1 MSKQVSDRKR
11 ILGPF
16 SLTKQR
22 SSSPAFKIPSPLQ
35 LRVRIFMVEE
45 ARGGGG
51 CKELPPI
58 AFWETLEPSEQI
70 ACFLRCEG
78 SKEKDKERLPKG

>member
-1 MSKQVSDRKR
+1 
-11 ILGPF
+11 
-16 SLTKQR
+16 
-22 SSSPAFKIPSPLQ
+22 
-35 LRVRIFMVEE
+35 MVEE

-51 CKELPPI
+51 GKELPPI